1 MIQLQQKSDCCGCN
15 GCTQICP
22 KQCISM
28 KEDTEGF
35 LYPHIDK
42 EICIDCH
49 LCEKVCPVIHQGSP
63 RTTNKVYA
71 AKNKNEDIRLKSS
84 SGGVFTLLAEEIIAQ
99 GGIVFGAK
107 FNDEWE
113 VVHGFTETKEGLA
126 DFRGSKYVQS
136 YIGESFKEA
145 QNFLRQ
151 GRTVLF
157 SGTPCQIAGLKNFLR
172 KEYNN
177 LITVDFICH
186 GVPSP
191 QIWNR
196 YLTETCEKIIV
207 EDRKNSVIPN
217 RFNGEVKSCIK
228 AINFRSKILGW
239 KKYSFF
245 LKLKSTTLQGEKDT
259 EGFFEPLG
267 KNIYLK
273 GFTRN
278 LFLRPSCYHCPS
290 KSFKSQS
297 DYTIADFWGI
307 QKYYPQFNDDKG
319 VSALFVH
326 RDKDIFPYEKCD
338 IIKSSMQEVLDQN
351 PALIKSSSP
360 KDNRASFFR
369 RIDKKHITP
378 LINTYSQYSIRE
390 NVRNQIIKLL
400 VKTHTI
406 HYIKAILKK

>member
-15 GCTQICP
+15 ACTQICP

-35 LYPHIDK
+35 LYPHINK
-42 EICIDCH
+42 EICIDCN
-49 LCEKVCPVIHQGSP
+49 LCEKVCPVIHQGTP
-63 RTTNKVYA
+63 RTTDKVYA
-71 AKNKNEDIRLKSS
+71 AKNKNENIRLQSS
-84 SGGVFTLLAEEIIAQ
+84 SGGVFTLLAEEVIAK
-99 GGIVFGAK
+99 GGVVFGAK
-107 FNDEWE
+107 FNEEWE
-113 VVHGFTETKEGLA
+113 VVHDFTETQEGLA
-126 DFRGSKYVQS
+126 GFRGSKYVQS
-136 YIGESFKEA
+136 HIRDNFKKA
-145 QNFLRQ
+145 QDFLKQDRI
-151 GRTVLF
+151 VLF

-196 YLTETCEKIIV
+196 YLTETCEKIV
-207 EDRKNSVIPN
+207 KTGEKNSVSSSLLG
-217 RFNGEVKSCIK
+217 REIK
-228 AINFRSKILGW
+228 PYIEAISFRNKILGW
-239 KKYSFF
+239 KKFSFF
-245 LKLKSTTLQGEKDT
+245 LKLNSTILQGEKNT
-259 EGFFEPLG
+259 EGLLEPLG

-278 LFLRPSCYHCPS
+278 LYLRPSCHHCPA

-297 DYTIADFWGI
+297 DYTLADFWGI
-307 QKYYPQFNDDKG
+307 QKFYPQFNDDKG
-319 VSALFVH
+319 VSVLFVH
-326 RDKDIFPYEKCD
+326 REKDIFPYDKCD
-338 IIKSSMQEVLDQN
+338 IIKSSIQEVLDQN

-360 KDNRASFFR
+360 KDNRAIFFKK
-369 RIDKKHITP
+369 IDKKHITP
-378 LINTYSQYSIRE
+378 LIKTYSQYSIRE
-390 NVRNQIIKLL
+390 NVRNQIINLL